1 MRRFVF
7 RSPRLGFL
15 AVGPALARPA
25 AAFYR
30 RNRAAFAPFDPV
42 QPEDFF
48 TEEGQAERL
57 AEELGWAEAGRSFRF
72 LLVQPRHPGKI
83 IGALGFNEIVRGAFQ
98 SCFVSYKIDAAL
110 WGRGYGSEAIRYG
123 TGWASGCWGS
133 TGRRPTSCPATPPPC
148 GRRRKRATGQR
159 GWPGAISTSTACG
172 RTTST
177 WSSSMRRNIM
187 HKSGSDGKFTS
198 SIGFVLA
205 AVGSAVGM
213 ANIWLFPY
221 RVGQYG
227 GGAFLIPYFLF
238 VALFSYVGLSGEFAL
253 GRLTGTGAM
262 GSLDYVLRQRGRR
275 GGRVLGAIPLLGVLG
290 IAIGYSVV
298 VGWVLR
304 YAAGSLTGSV
314 LAGDAQGFFSA
325 LAVDFGSI
333 PWHFAAVAVTAAI
346 LIFGVASGIEKLSKV
361 MMPAFFILFLIIAV
375 RVAFLPGAM
384 EGYLYLL
391 RPDWSYLLNPETW
404 VMAMGQ
410 AFFSLSING
419 AGMLIY
425 GSYMKKGENILRHAG
440 MTAVLDTLAA
450 LLAGFAILPA
460 VFAFGI
466 DPTSGPQLMFV
477 TLPQIFQQM
486 PGGRIFALLFF
497 VSVFFAGITSLMNM
511 LEACGEALT
520 STFRLSRTVSTLLV
534 GAAAF
539 LPGLFLE
546 SLAGMGSWMDLITI
560 YVSPFGALLV
570 AVCIYFV
577 LGMKG
582 IRAELA
588 LGRARAPGR
597 LFGITA
603 RFYVFLTVAV
613 WILGIAYGGIG

>member
-1 MRRFVF
+1 
-7 RSPRLGFL
+7 
-15 AVGPALARPA
+15 
-25 AAFYR
+25 
-30 RNRAAFAPFDPV
+30 
-42 QPEDFF
+42 
-48 TEEGQAERL
+48 
-57 AEELGWAEAGRSFRF
+57 
-72 LLVQPRHPGKI
+72 
-83 IGALGFNEIVRGAFQ
+83 
-98 SCFVSYKIDAAL
+98 
-110 WGRGYGSEAIRYG
+110 
-123 TGWASGCWGS
+123 
-133 TGRRPTSCPATPPPC
+133 
-148 GRRRKRATGQR
+148 
-159 GWPGAISTSTACG
+159 
-172 RTTST
+172 
-177 WSSSMRRNIM
+177 M

-275 GGRVLGAIPLLGVLG
+275 GGRVLGAIPLLG
-290 IAIGYSVV
+290 
-298 VGWVLR
+298 
-304 YAAGSLTGSV
+304 
-314 LAGDAQGFFSA
+314 DAR
-325 LAVDFGSI
+325 LLHPV
-333 PWHFAAVAVTAAI
+333 PHH
-346 LIFGVASGIEKLSKV
+346 
-361 MMPAFFILFLIIAV
+361 
-375 RVAFLPGAM
+375 RRPG
-384 EGYLYLL
+384 G
-391 RPDWSYLLNPETW
+391 
-404 VMAMGQ
+404 
-410 AFFSLSING
+410 
-419 AGMLIY
+419 
-425 GSYMKKGENILRHAG
+425 
-440 MTAVLDTLAA
+440 
-450 LLAGFAILPA
+450 LPA
-460 VFAFGI
+460 RRHGGLPLPAPARLELSAQPGDLGDGHGTGLLLPVHQRRGHAHLRQLYEKGREHPPPRGHDRRTGHPGRPAFGI

>member
-1 MRRFVF
+1 MEHKRTAGQFA
-7 RSPRLGFL
+7 SSAGF
-15 AVGPALARPA
+15 
-25 AAFYR
+25 
-30 RNRAAFAPFDPV
+30 
-42 QPEDFF
+42 
-48 TEEGQAERL
+48 
-57 AEELGWAEAGRSFRF
+57 
-72 LLVQPRHPGKI
+72 I
-83 IGALGFNEIVRGAFQ
+83 
-98 SCFVSYKIDAAL
+98 
-110 WGRGYGSEAIRYG
+110 
-123 TGWASGCWGS
+123 
-133 TGRRPTSCPATPPPC
+133 
-148 GRRRKRATGQR
+148 
-159 GWPGAISTSTACG
+159 
-172 RTTST
+172 
-177 WSSSMRRNIM
+177 
-187 HKSGSDGKFTS
+187 
-198 SIGFVLA
+198 LA

-213 ANIWLFPY
+213 GNIWLFPY
-221 RVGQYG
+221 RIGQYG
-227 GGAFLIPYFLF
+227 GGAFLVPYFIF
-238 VALFSYVGLSGEFAL
+238 VALFSYVGLSGEFGL
-253 GRLTGTGAM
+253 GRLTGTGTS
-262 GSLDYVLRQRGRR
+262 GSFDYVLKKRGKK
-275 GGRVLGAIPLLGVLG
+275 GGSIIGILPLLGVLG

-298 VGWVLR
+298 VGWVLK
-304 YAAGSLTGSV
+304 YAVGSLTGAV
-314 LAGDAQGFFSA
+314 LTNEPQAYFDAM
-325 LAVDFGSI
+325 AVDFGSI
-333 PWHFAAVAVTAAI
+333 PWHLIAVVLTAAV
-346 LIFGVASGIEKLSKV
+346 LLMGVKDGIEKISKF
-361 MMPAFFILFLIIAV
+361 MMPAFFILFFIIAI
-375 RVAFLPGAM
+375 RVAFLPGSW

-546 SLAGMGSWMDLITI
+546 SLAGMGGWMDLITI

>member
-1 MRRFVF
+1 
-7 RSPRLGFL
+7 
-15 AVGPALARPA
+15 
-25 AAFYR
+25 
-30 RNRAAFAPFDPV
+30 
-42 QPEDFF
+42 
-48 TEEGQAERL
+48 
-57 AEELGWAEAGRSFRF
+57 
-72 LLVQPRHPGKI
+72 
-83 IGALGFNEIVRGAFQ
+83 
-98 SCFVSYKIDAAL
+98 
-110 WGRGYGSEAIRYG
+110 
-123 TGWASGCWGS
+123 
-133 TGRRPTSCPATPPPC
+133 
-148 GRRRKRATGQR
+148 
-159 GWPGAISTSTACG
+159 
-172 RTTST
+172 
-177 WSSSMRRNIM
+177 M

-238 VALFSYVGLSGEFAL
+238 VALFRYVGLSGEFAL

-361 MMPAFFILFLIIAV
+361 MMPA
-375 RVAFLPGAM
+375 
-384 EGYLYLL
+384 YLL

-546 SLAGMGSWMDLITI
+546 SLAGMGGWMDLITI

-577 LGMKG
+577 LGMKD